1 MTLRKATM
9 RLVIGQGDSKRTVE
23 PGDEVDLSEQEIKD
37 FEDMKP
43 PAVEIPAA
51 VEPEGP
57 QAVQAAVAEERAAP
71 VVVEEAAD
79 KAERR
84 VPRGR
89 DNL

>member
-23 PGDEVDLSEQEIKD
+23 PGDEVDLSDQEIKD
-37 FEDMKP
+37 FEGMKP
-43 PAVEIPAA
+43 PAVEMPA
-51 VEPEGP
+51 VNEPEEP
-57 QAVQAAVAEERAAP
+57 QAAEERAAP